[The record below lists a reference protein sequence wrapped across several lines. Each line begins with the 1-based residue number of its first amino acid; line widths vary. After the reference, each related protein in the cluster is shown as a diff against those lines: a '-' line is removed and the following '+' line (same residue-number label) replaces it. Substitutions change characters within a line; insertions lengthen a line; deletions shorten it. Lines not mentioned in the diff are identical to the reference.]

1 MFLATV
7 DQATS
12 MPSFS
17 NAARFTA
24 KGKAKGS
31 IGVRQ
36 PVERDIGRKVRQ
48 IHAGADC
55 TDFVAMIEVTVVQI

>member
-1 MFLATV
+1 LGDLDAELK
-7 DQATS
+7 QRRALH
-12 MPSFS
+12 
-17 NAARFTA
+17 R